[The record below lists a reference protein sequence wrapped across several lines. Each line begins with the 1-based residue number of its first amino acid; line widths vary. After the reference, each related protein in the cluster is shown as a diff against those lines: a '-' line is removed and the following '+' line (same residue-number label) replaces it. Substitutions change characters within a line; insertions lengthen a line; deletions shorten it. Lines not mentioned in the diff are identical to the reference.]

1 MRVAGGVCRRT
12 RAYTHTHTHTHTH
25 AHTPEQVL
33 GAEVL
38 PAETEAV
45 IDPEEEEAM
54 ISHLND
60 KWDNQV
66 NPFN

>member
-1 MRVAGGVCRRT
+1 
-12 RAYTHTHTHTHTH
+12 
-25 AHTPEQVL
+25 VL